1 MRTFHEYWAYVVI
14 AANLVVGVWGIVLW
28 RRKRPAT
35 RTFWIGIGIAWAS
48 IYVQGFV
55 GLLMFERA
63 VSRPPFK
70 HHFYGFLFAIMTIIA
85 FAMRGE
91 DARRRLFIFSAI
103 TLFIGIVA
111 VRATLSL

>member
-1 MRTFHEYWAYVVI
+1 MRSFHEYWAYVVI
-14 AANLVVGVWGIVLW
+14 AANLIVGVWGIVLW
-28 RRKRPAT
+28 KGKRGAT
-35 RTFWIGIGIAWAS
+35 RSFWTGLGIAWGS

-55 GLLMFERA
+55 GLLMFERND
-63 VSRPPFK
+63 PPFR

-91 DARRRLFIFSAI
+91 DARRRLFIFAAI